1 MSKRIKEMMV
11 EIEDLRQKLKEE
23 IGQQERKID
32 YEIKNGYVKF
42 EEEVL
47 SRQKENMKDLL
58 SWFSEIPF
66 IQLLSAPV
74 VYGMV
79 LPALLLDLML
89 FIYTYVVSRVFKIT
103 FVQRK
108 DYIVF
113 DRQYLGYLNIV
124 EKLNC
129 LYCSYFNGLMQ
140 YSAAI
145 AGRTELYFCPIK
157 HAKKIAYD
165 HNYYDAFFMYGD
177 GDEYPERLEKLRE
190 EVQKISS

>member
-1 MSKRIKEMMV
+1 MSDRIKEMMV
-11 EIEDLRQKLKEE
+11 EMEDLRQKLKEE
-23 IGQQERKID
+23 IGKQEKTID
-32 YEIKNGYVKF
+32 YKIRNGRVRF
-42 EEEVL
+42 EADVL
-47 SRQKENMKDLL
+47 LEQKENMKHLL
-58 SWFSEIPF
+58 AWFSEIPF
-66 IQLLSAPV
+66 IQLLTAPV
-74 VYGMV
+74 IYAML

-89 FIYTYVVSRVFKIT
+89 FVYTRVVSRVFKIT

-140 YSAAI
+140 YSAAV

-165 HNYYDAFFMYGD
+165 HNYYDTFFTYGD
-177 GDEYPERLEKLRE
+177 GNEYPKRLEKLRE
-190 EVQKISS
+190 EVQEISS

>member
-1 MSKRIKEMMV
+1 MSDRIKEMMV

-23 IGQQERKID
+23 IGKQEKTIN
-32 YEIKNGYVKF
+32 YKIKNGRVRF
-42 EEEVL
+42 DADVL
-47 SRQKENMKDLL
+47 LKQKENMKHLL
-58 SWFSEIPF
+58 AWFSEIPL
-66 IQLLSAPV
+66 IQLLTAPV
-74 VYGMV
+74 IYGMV
-79 LPALLLDLML
+79 LPALLLDIML
-89 FIYTYVVSRVFKIT
+89 FVYTRVVSRVFKIT

-124 EKLNC
+124 EKFNC

-140 YSAAI
+140 YTAAI

-165 HNYYDAFFMYGD
+165 HNYYDAFFEYGD
-177 GDEYPERLEKLRE
+177 GEDYPKRIKTLRKDVSE
-190 EVQKISS
+190 ISS